1 MEAKAQISE
10 ELSSSMPEQWQLTLD
25 VIKSK
30 AADLMVKNNGLQDE
44 YRQLLNQQQKL
55 QQSVWDQQTKNE
67 EMSRL
72 LNVRHGRTNQEE
84 QIEQLSQAIKIK
96 NQRIEAY
103 GEQIDNLNRKKAE
116 LDHKIQLLKI
126 TVAGLEL
133 HEQANQQPIPE
144 AKNNIESPVDDQL
157 IELRKQN
164 ENENNQEVLLENE
177 LATLKNGDQAQHL
190 NVNALEEENK
200 QLEDRLD
207 QLRLEKLQ
215 YDKHSSNLMASN
227 GNEQRYEK
235 LKKRKDE
242 LEANISVYEMRM
254 ESLRDTSLMSMSW
267 PLKKKKIVHEMVQID
282 AHNNQ
287 IRGKIK
293 VVKEDIAVLK
303 DQVTKLDHQL
313 EFVKGQQIL
322 P

>member
-1 MEAKAQISE
+1 
-10 ELSSSMPEQWQLTLD
+10 MPEQWQLTLD